1 MIEYV
6 FTVDRN
12 HRITFPISHWTKYKA
27 YKYLKQQY
35 PNSVISYFGKHCDDI
50 QCNKL
55 NDLINDQVR
64 LTALKD
70 KLFNEISCK
79 LPNLDYDTKCKVFF
93 YRDLVCELN
102 RLKHEIRQL
111 EFRLS

>member
-64 LTALKD
+64 FCIKEVYKTVK
-70 KLFNEISCK
+70 N
-79 LPNLDYDTKCKVFF
+79 NLVEK
-93 YRDLVCELN
+93 
-102 RLKHEIRQL
+102 
-111 EFRLS
+111 